1 MDFESIIYN
10 ILNEDSDSLRSLR
23 LAAASNDP
31 QRTRDTYPS
40 TKSSFEEGSVHMI
53 PFKNIVDGQKR
64 VYREIYRKISKAE
77 YDSLKRSYKIVAAV
91 VPSKEEEHFKDVYY
105 TAVKQY
111 TKGDKSKKDSEDDY
125 NPPKKYESKQFIY
138 LSKKEVDQYN
148 RELPDEYKLELVPL
162 KDIYEKGIGV
172 RSTSIK
178 DYIDY
183 VENLEKSKKF
193 KKQSLQKP
201 KSDIEQETKNFLIN
215 NSSTLDKIESLY
227 DQYKKPGQKADAVEE
242 YKSLLVRFIK
252 RYTDSLK
259 DEKNDT
265 VIAKVWSTLKE
276 RFSDKMALYNMLV
289 SEYTNTSTDTKTKP
303 SSDISPEPKSEP
315 KKQKIDKSK
324 SSTNGKVNKD
334 DAKSKGQE
342 FMLDNNNIYLL
353 NNMIKAFS
361 EFEDR
366 KNSREEREYQRGKVL
381 EYIGKLLNNIYKTS
395 KKVEVTDYIVN
406 EMIRNRIAALAGQD
420 DTELYSMLSRA
431 YEYQKKQKM
440 ENNKQENSLL
450 EMEGDLPDDMLF
462 NVIIKYSSDSVKPG
476 YEKTQEAKMKGKAI
490 KALIKKNS
498 IEFKKEYDFQKVV
511 EVPVKKGS
519 TTYERGTVS
528 GKITVL
534 RPLGGIVPDRNL
546 MLKGRRDSTG
556 KSVNTNTA
564 SKEKDKNFRT
574 SIAGQ
579 PAGFYKAPDNR
590 GVTKVNATP
599 NQLRSSYYVVDTQNK
614 KYVPRGFDNWGDAK
628 LAAANL
634 NSKENVSYYK
644 AVPKTAVSKYTG
656 DIYEEFTDK
665 EKSKIVSNQIS
676 FNIKSNPK
684 DPIDPKNP
692 KDPDV
697 EGDVSG
703 NAKSATFNKKDGL
716 VITMDDNSQVIFS
729 NKDTGKYYKNPQDKN
744 TFSVVSFIPQN
755 LSSVLKKVFSPSKE
769 PSKTESKLESYIRKR
784 IQRAL
789 QEAELSQY
797 MGVQGPE
804 VKKKRLEEYMKK
816 YEWGFQESEDPYV
829 RSNGT
834 EKHSIVNKLVHELGD
849 EGVAIFNS
857 YAPKGFEIS
866 SPDNLNDLADS
877 PLGSQ
882 MARPF
887 EPNTLTMR
895 GGRVAEDGMWGPV
908 EPKGQ
913 KADQLTRI
921 IADPQSSKIV
931 PVIKKAIKNNKSV
944 EELEGLI
951 KIIRDANSLKKPPNR
966 ELTPE
971 EEKYYVTDQQIY
983 DAIKN
988 YK

>member
-10 ILNEDSDSLRSLR
+10 ILNEDSDRLRSLR
-23 LAAASNDP
+23 LAAAANDP
-31 QRTRDTYPS
+31 QRTRDTYPG

-111 TKGDKSKKDSEDDY
+111 TKGDKSKKNSEDDY
-125 NPPKKYESKQFIY
+125 NPPKEYKSKQFIY

-178 DYIDY
+178 DYIEY
-183 VENLEKSKKF
+183 VEKLEKSKEF

-201 KSDIEQETKNFLIN
+201 KSDVEQETKDFLIN

-276 RFSDKMALYNMLV
+276 KFSGKMALYNMLV
-289 SEYTNTSTDTKTKP
+289 SEYTNTDTKTKP
-303 SSDISPEPKSEP
+303 APDTSPEPKFEP
-315 KKQKIDKSK
+315 KKQKIDKPK
-324 SSTNGKVNKD
+324 PSTNAKVDKD

-381 EYIGKLLNNIYKTS
+381 EYIGKLLNNVYKTS

-440 ENNKQENSLL
+440 ANSKKENSLL
-450 EMEGDLPDDMLF
+450 EMEGALPDDMSF
-462 NVIIKYSSDSVKPG
+462 DVIIKYSSDSVKPG
-476 YEKTQEAKMKGKAI
+476 YEKTQEAKMKGKSI
-490 KALIKKNS
+490 KALVKKDS

-519 TTYERGTVS
+519 TTYERETVS

-534 RPLGGIVPDRNL
+534 KPSGGLVPDRNL
-546 MLKGRRDSTG
+546 MLKGKRDSTG
-556 KSVNTNTA
+556 KSINTNTA
-564 SKEKDKNFRT
+564 EKEKDKNFRT

-590 GVTKVNATP
+590 GVARVNVTP
-599 NQLRSSYYVVDTQNK
+599 NQLRRAFYVVDTENK
-614 KYVPRGFDNWGDAK
+614 KYVPGGFDNWGDAK

-644 AVPKTAVSKYTG
+644 AVPKIAVSKYTG

-665 EKSKIVSNQIS
+665 EKNEVKSKKIS
-676 FNIKSNPK
+676 FKVRSS
-684 DPIDPKNP
+684 DPK
-692 KDPDV
+692 KPDAEEQV
-697 EGDVSG
+697 DGTI
-703 NAKSATFNKKDGL
+703 KTATFNKKDGL
-716 VITMDDNSQVIFS
+716 VIIMDDNSEVVFS
-729 NKDTGKYYKNPQDKN
+729 NEDTGKYYKNPQDKQN
-744 TFSVVSFIPQN
+744 FNVVNFVPNS
-755 LSSVLKKVFSPSKE
+755 LKGVLKKAFAAP
-769 PSKTESKLESYIRKR
+769 KTETKLESYIRKR

-789 QEAELSQY
+789 QETELSQY
-797 MGVQGPE
+797 MGAQGPE

-834 EKHSIVNKLVHELGD
+834 EKHSIVSKLVHELGD
-849 EGVAIFNS
+849 EGVSIFNS
-857 YAPKGFEIS
+857 YAPKGYEIAR
-866 SPDNLNDLADS
+866 PDDLNDMADS

-895 GGRVAEDGMWGPV
+895 GGRVAESEEAKYDTLYKQAKAEV
-908 EPKGQ
+908 EKNYKTIEDLAIGYNNNDR
-913 KADQLTRI
+913 AILR
-921 IADPQSSKIV
+921 SSTV
-931 PVIKKAIKNNKSV
+931 KKAIES
-944 EELEGLI
+944 LI
-951 KIIRDANSLKKPPNR
+951 SQEYGKDASKASPQLRKAFMRISDEDLKKSR
-966 ELTPE
+966 
-971 EEKYYVTDQQIY
+971 
-983 DAIKN
+983 
-988 YK
+988 